1 MKDLFD
7 LTGKTALITGAS
19 SGLGVQM
26 AQGLAGQGAKIAIA
40 ARRMERLEKLAAE
53 FEKEGTECLPV
64 FCDITKED
72 EIKSMVSKV
81 LEHYGQID
89 ILVNNAGMAS
99 GTASADMTLEEW
111 DNIIRL
117 NLTGSFLVSREVG
130 KHMIDRRYGKIINTC
145 SIQGI
150 RCTMGMPGTPYNCSK
165 GGDIM
170 LVRSLAAEWA
180 EYGIT
185 VNGIGPG
192 YFPTDIDREYLVTDY
207 FKGQLAMHC
216 PAGRIGRDGELNG
229 ALIYFASDASSYT
242 TGQIL
247 YVDGGWTLV

>member
-1 MKDLFD
+1 MKNLFD
-7 LTGKTALITGAS
+7 LTGKVALITGAS

-26 AQGLAGQGAKIAIA
+26 AQGLAGQGAKLAIV
-40 ARRMERLEKLAAE
+40 ARRMDRLEKLAKE
-53 FEKEGTECLPV
+53 FEDNGTECLPV
-64 FCDITKED
+64 KCDITKEE
-72 EIKSMVSKV
+72 EISEMVDKV
-81 LEHYGQID
+81 ISHYGQID

-99 GTASADMTLEEW
+99 GTASEDMTLEEW
-111 DNIIRL
+111 DKIIRL

-130 KHMIDRRYGKIINTC
+130 KHMIARRYGKIINTC

-150 RCTMGMPGTPYNCSK
+150 RCTMGMPGTPYNSSK

-170 LVRSLAAEWA
+170 MVRSLAAEWA
-180 EYGIT
+180 QYGIT

-192 YFPTDIDREYLVTDY
+192 YFPTDIDKEYLATDY

-216 PAGRIGRDGELNG
+216 PMGRIGRDGELNG
-229 ALIYFASDASSYT
+229 VLIYFASDASSYT
-242 TGQIL
+242 TGQIM